1 MSMTATAS
9 RAIGPSANSRPLWGR
24 LVRRPELAAAIVF
37 IIVYS
42 FFTIIAKGQNFM
54 TLQGTAAWLASA
66 AELSVVAIPVA
77 LLLIAGEF
85 DLSIGSMI
93 GSSSII
99 IAISSSTFG
108 VPLWLSV
115 PMALTC
121 GGLVGAFNGYA
132 VVRTGLPSFIVTLA
146 TSFILLGGTLG
157 ISTAIMGTSTV
168 SMTQESWVRT
178 ALASD
183 WNNFPVVI
191 LWAFAIALVAWWVL
205 ARTKYGPWIY
215 ATGGNREVARA
226 AGVSVNGVKIA
237 LFIAVGVFAAF
248 IGAIQTMEFNGG
260 NAANGQGY
268 TFQAPIVAVIGGVLL
283 SGGYGTVLGVVIGTA
298 IYAIISLGVFYT
310 GWNTDYIQLF
320 LGVLLLIAVAANSAL
335 RRIALSR

>member
-1 MSMTATAS
+1 MSTTVSTAS
-9 RAIGPSANSRPLWGR
+9 GPIAKGRPIWGR

-37 IIVYS
+37 VVVYL
-42 FFTIIAKGQNFM
+42 FFTLIAKDHNFM
-54 TLQGTAAWLASA
+54 TLQGTAAWLDSA
-66 AELSVVAIPVA
+66 AELAVVAIPVA

-93 GSSSII
+93 GTSSII
-99 IAISSSTFG
+99 IAIATSAFQL
-108 VPLWLSV
+108 PLWISV
-115 PMALTC
+115 PIALIF
-121 GGLVGAFNGYA
+121 GGLIGGFNGYV
-132 VVRTGLPSFIVTLA
+132 VVRTKLPSFIVTLA

-168 SMTQESWVRT
+168 SMTQDGWVRD
-178 ALASD
+178 ALASE
-183 WNNFPVVI
+183 WNSFPVVI
-191 LWAFAIALVAWWVL
+191 VWAAAIALAAWWVL
-205 ARTKYGPWIY
+205 DRTKFGPWIY

-226 AGVSVNGVKIA
+226 AGVSVDGVKIG
-237 LFIAVGVFAAF
+237 LFIAVGFFAAF

-268 TFQAPIVAVIGGVLL
+268 TFQAPIVAVIGGILL
-283 SGGYGTVLGVVIGTA
+283 SGGYGTVLGVVLGTG

-320 LGVLLLIAVAANSAL
+320 LGVLLLIAVFANSAL
-335 RRIALSR
+335 RRLALSR